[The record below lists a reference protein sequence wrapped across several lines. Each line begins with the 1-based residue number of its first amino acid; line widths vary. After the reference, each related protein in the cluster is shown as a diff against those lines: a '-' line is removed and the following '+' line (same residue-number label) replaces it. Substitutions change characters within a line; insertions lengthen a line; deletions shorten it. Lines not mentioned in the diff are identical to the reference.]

1 MAIPDYQ
8 TLMLPVL
15 LLAAS
20 GEVKIGDIVEQL
32 ADEFDL
38 SENER
43 TKLLPSGKQTVIAN
57 KAHWAKTYLKQA
69 GLVTSTRRG
78 FFKISDIG
86 KSVLAERPSRID
98 VDYLMK
104 FPEFVAF
111 RNRTSGSEASNEN
124 VEKNAKPATHFE
136 GSQTPE
142 EIMRARHLQLN
153 STLGEEMLDRIH
165 NGTPAFF
172 ERLIVQLLLSMGFGG
187 TATEAGRAIGRSG
200 DDGVDGVVDQDALGL
215 DRVYIQAKRYKTD
228 NSIGPA
234 AIREFSG
241 SLELHK
247 ATKGIFV
254 TTSGF
259 SKAASDTVERLGKR
273 IVLVDGQHLSRL
285 MIKYNVGCRTEET
298 LEIKRID
305 EEFFE

>member
-15 LLAAS
+15 LLAAN
-20 GEVKIGDIVEQL
+20 GEVKIGDIVERL
-32 ADEFDL
+32 ADEFGL

-78 FFKISDIG
+78 FFEISEIG
-86 KSVLAERPSRID
+86 KSVLAERPSRVD

-104 FPEFVAF
+104 FPEFVSF
-111 RNRTSGSEASNEN
+111 RNRTSGSDASEESA
-124 VEKNAKPATHFE
+124 EKGAKPATRLE
-136 GSQTPE
+136 ASETPE

-153 STLGEEMLDRIH
+153 STLGEEMLDRILS
-165 NGTPAFF
+165 GTPAFF

-215 DRVYIQAKRYKTD
+215 DRVYIQAKRYKAD

-259 SKAASDTVERLGKR
+259 SKAAFDTAERLGKR

-298 LEIKRID
+298 LEIKRLD
-305 EEFFE
+305 EDFFE